1 MRLGRPPEL
10 LDNPYFRTIWERASD
25 AMALSDADGIVVAAN
40 PAYLQLY
47 EYKAEEVIGHSFS
60 IIFPEQARPRVI
72 EEYKAVFA
80 ASDASPHLAAHAA
93 DSDPYFESTVRRG
106 DGEVR
111 TVQSRIEYIYE
122 NHQRVAMLSI
132 IRDITEQKQ
141 TQEALDLS
149 ETRQRLLVEIMPA
162 AMFIC
167 DHEGLI
173 TYYNQRAA
181 ELWGRRPKLVDPQDR
196 FCGSIRLRRTD
207 GSPLPHHE
215 SPMAVAVLT
224 GRSTRHEEIMMER
237 PDGTLVVASL
247 NIDPLYDQTG
257 RRIGSI
263 NVFEDITNYKQAQ
276 AQLQELNATLE
287 QRVQGR
293 TMELER
299 SNRELDQFAYIASH
313 DLKAPLR
320 AITNL
325 AAWVSQDAA
334 EVLPATSQEHL
345 AKLRGRIKRME
356 VLMDDLL
363 AYSRAGRKR
372 HSPEPMNVTALIQTV
387 VDLLAPPRGF
397 VVKSSATIPLLRA
410 ERVPLEIVLRNLI
423 GNAIKHH
430 PQPGAGQ
437 VDVTV
442 QQQGQWAEF
451 NVKDNGSG
459 IDPAFHEHVF
469 EIFHTLKARDE
480 VEGSGMG
487 LTVVKKLV
495 ESRGGTIQIKSSV
508 GEGATFRFTWP
519 ATAMREAVDVQTAA
533 GNDRLNESSNNE
545 GSLA

>member
-1 MRLGRPPEL
+1 
-10 LDNPYFRTIWERASD
+10 
-25 AMALSDADGIVVAAN
+25 MALSDAGGIVIAAN

-47 EYKAEEVIGHSFS
+47 EYQPEEVIGHSFS
-60 IIFPEQARPRVI
+60 IVFPEQARPQVI

-80 ASDASPHLAAHAA
+80 ASDATPHVAAHAA

-122 NHQRVAMLSI
+122 NDQRVAMLSI

-141 TQEALDLS
+141 AQAALGLS

-173 TYYNQRAA
+173 TYYNHRAA
-181 ELWGRRPKLVDPQDR
+181 ELWDRRPKLADPQDR
-196 FCGSIRLRRTD
+196 FCGSLRLRRPD
-207 GSPLPHHE
+207 GSLLPHHE
-215 SPMAVAVLT
+215 SPMAAAVLT
-224 GRSTRHEEIMMER
+224 GRGTRHEEIMIER

-247 NIDPLYDQTG
+247 NIDPLYDQAG

-263 NVFEDITNYKQAQ
+263 NVFEDITNYKQVQ

-293 TMELER
+293 TIELER
-299 SNRELDQFAYIASH
+299 INRELDQFAYIASH

-325 AAWVSQDAA
+325 AAWISEDAA
-334 EVLPATSQEHL
+334 EVLPADSQQHL

-356 VLMDDLL
+356 VLLNDLL

-372 HSPEPMNVTALIQTV
+372 HSPEPLDVTALIQRV
-387 VDLLAPPRGF
+387 VDLLAPPPGF
-397 VVKSSATIPLLRA
+397 VVNSLAAIPHLLA
-410 ERVPLEIVLRNLI
+410 ERVPLEIVLRNLV

-430 PQPGAGQ
+430 PQPSMGR
-437 VDVTV
+437 VVITV
-442 QQQGQWAEF
+442 QQQGDWAEF

-459 IDPAFHEHVF
+459 IDPAFHARIF
-469 EIFHTLKARDE
+469 EIFRTLKARDE

-495 ESRGGTIQIKSSV
+495 ESRGGTIQVISSS

-519 ATAMREAVDVQTAA
+519 ATAIWEAIDRQTA
-533 GNDRLNESSNNE
+533 GN
-545 GSLA
+545 A